1 MRRSARCTTACSRSS
16 AGIIT
21 YHGHFHVKK
30 GEGLVREIEA
40 DAVIY
45 QELGDLTGAVL
56 EGQSRIKSMCTAC
69 FSGEYP
75 TGDITTGRLMQI
87 ENERLTAGK

>member
-1 MRRSARCTTACSRSS
+1 MSTRREFVARDRTADEV
-16 AGIIT
+16 A
-21 YHGHFHVKK
+21 
-30 GEGLVREIEA
+30 REIDA

-45 QELGDLTGAVL
+45 QTLGDLTGAVL
-56 EGQSRIKSMCTAC
+56 EGQQRIDKMCTAC

-75 TGDITTGRLMQI
+75 TGDITAGTLMQI